1 MVKPHKVVKGQWQI
15 LHLSKGKTKY
25 QILIILDSS
34 ELAQTTTFAQIIKSW
49 NWMETYKST
58 EYLIGVFPN
67 QFILTTFDPVQEN
80 SKRLCSFQVNIKVLN
95 TQKCH
100 KLWSN
105 ITIA

>member
-1 MVKPHKVVKGQWQI
+1 
-15 LHLSKGKTKY
+15 
-25 QILIILDSS
+25 
-34 ELAQTTTFAQIIKSW
+34 
-49 NWMETYKST
+49 METYKST

-100 KLWSN
+100 KL
-105 ITIA
+105 